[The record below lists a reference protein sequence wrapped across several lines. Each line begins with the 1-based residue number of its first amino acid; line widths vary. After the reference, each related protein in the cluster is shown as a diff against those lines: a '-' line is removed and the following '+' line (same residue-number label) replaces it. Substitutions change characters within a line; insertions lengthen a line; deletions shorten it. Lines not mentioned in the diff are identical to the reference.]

1 MKVFA
6 IVRNVNEIKKE
17 YFCLVLKETQRLVQF
32 TCVRHQAIFYKKDE
46 LEYAI
51 TIAKDHHPDF
61 QIVEVNQLKVG
72 RPIRSENYKY

>member
-17 YFCLVLKETQRLVQF
+17 YFCIVLKETQSLVQF
-32 TCVRHQAIFYKKDE
+32 TSIRHQAIFYKEEE

-51 TIAKDHHPDF
+51 TIAKDYHKDF
-61 QIVEVNQLKVG
+61 RIEPINQLKVG
-72 RPIRSENYKY
+72 RPIRSDNFK